1 VLEMMH
7 CATTFEAMH
16 HPDKNLLKSLP
27 KDTLQ
32 VVRGLIIDMIL
43 ATDMAKHF
51 DLIGKFK
58 SKLSMSGVN
67 LTLPEHRNEV
77 LKIITKASDVGH
89 AAKCAALHSKWTELV
104 CEEFFRQGEQEKKLG
119 LAVSMYCDRE
129 KTDLA
134 KSQIG
139 FIKNIVMP
147 IYESLY
153 LCFLSEDIKKCCVE
167 QLEENVRMW
176 ETSVF
181 KKRVQTLSVEQSPEH
196 NLKQRTET
204 IVAKNRSYKNLLSN
218 E

>member
-1 VLEMMH
+1 MMH
-7 CATTFEAMH
+7 CATTFDIMQN
-16 HPDKNLLKSLP
+16 PDRNVMKGVNKE
-27 KDTLQ
+27 TGH

-67 LTLPEHRNEV
+67 LSLPEHRNEV
-77 LKIITKASDVGH
+77 LKILTKASDVGH
-89 AAKCAALHSKWTELV
+89 AAKNQVLHQKWTEMV
-104 CEEFFRQGEQEKKLG
+104 CEEFFNQGDREKKLG
-119 LAVSMYCDRE
+119 LTVSMFCDRE

-153 LCFLSEDIKKCCVE
+153 LCFLSEDIKRSCCE
-167 QLEENVRMW
+167 QLEDNVKMW
-176 ETSVF
+176 ESSVF
-181 KKRVQTLSVEQSPEH
+181 KKRVMTLSVESNTEL

-204 IVAKNRSYKNLLSN
+204 IVGKNRPSYKCLLAN